1 MVKKKRLPRKSK
13 KGRPIARRKSKAS
26 RRIKRPTKT
35 RKLKVKKESRGVAA
49 LEKIGAVTHYFPK
62 VKAAAVK
69 IMKNSLRIGDH
80 VYVKGH
86 TTDFKQGVTSLQLD
100 RVPIEEGKKGKEIGM
115 LVKSRV
121 RIGDSVYKL

>member
-1 MVKKKRLPRKSK
+1 M
-13 KGRPIARRKSKAS
+13 
-26 RRIKRPTKT
+26 
-35 RKLKVKKESRGVAA
+35 
-49 LEKIGAVTHYFPK
+49 GAVTHYFPK